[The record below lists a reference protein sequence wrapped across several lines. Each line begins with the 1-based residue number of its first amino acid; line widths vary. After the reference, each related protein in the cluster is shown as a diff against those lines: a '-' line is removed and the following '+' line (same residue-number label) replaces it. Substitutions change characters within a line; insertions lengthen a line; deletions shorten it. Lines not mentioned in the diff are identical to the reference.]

1 MNPNQK
7 KLLAFIK
14 VKGCLLDPDEIID
27 FYVVN
32 VQRRVCRIGILESP
46 KDAKEYDWAILRDQA
61 RSFYLNALGRLVV
74 EGLLQVKILR

>member
-46 KDAKEYDWAILRDQA
+46 KDAKDMIGQYCGIRREASILMPWV
-61 RSFYLNALGRLVV
+61 G
-74 EGLLQVKILR
+74 